1 MVLTVRDNGPGVG
14 TGQLAEAESDG
25 RMGVSR
31 SIRGRVADLGGTLTL
46 DSGPGRGTAW
56 EVRLA
61 RLPTRRTT
69 VTAGP

>member
-1 MVLTVRDNGPGVG
+1 VRKSCSPSGTTARAGVD
-14 TGQLAEAESDG
+14 TRRLAEAESSG

-46 DSGPGRGTAW
+46 DSGPGRGTEW

-61 RLPTRRTT
+61 RL
-69 VTAGP
+69 GPRVLR